1 MIKLLNAETNSIS
14 QMKLGE
20 ILESILKH
28 QPNIVCVIQL
38 MSGDMG
44 HILNEWVFT
53 GPIVSF
59 DDIFEYVVRKFNIT
73 PQLIRDKLSKM
84 LKPTIANNIGQFL
97 VRYENRSDDDDDM
110 TVSITT
116 ITRLVNME
124 DHLIMAEFKEM

>member
-1 MIKLLNAETNSIS
+1 
-14 QMKLGE
+14 
-20 ILESILKH
+20 
-28 QPNIVCVIQL
+28 
-38 MSGDMG
+38 
-44 HILNEWVFT
+44 
-53 GPIVSF
+53 
-59 DDIFEYVVRKFNIT
+59 
-73 PQLIRDKLSKM
+73 M